1 MRSYAAYVVAAT
13 LLIAVFPLA
22 AQTTANSNGQMHRK
36 RPKPTNLQV
45 LPRDISAKDLIATM
59 HGFEHALGV
68 ECSFCHAQ
76 NPQTHRLDFAS
87 DANPHKNTART
98 MIRMLNQINTK
109 YLATADEDAPADARQ
124 ASCGTCH
131 RGNKMPPPFVAPEH
145 KEHGQQP
152 AN

>member
-1 MRSYAAYVVAAT
+1 MRSYAAHVVAAA

-22 AQTTANSNGQMHRK
+22 AQNSANSNGQRHRE

-45 LPRDISAKDLIATM
+45 LPKDISAQDLIATM
-59 HGFEHALGV
+59 HGYEHALGV